1 MREISSFL
9 ENRIVTCGHDQVL
22 MIIDIETDGSY
33 TFIKPTCVL
42 RGHERSVE
50 TVAVNAEGTR
60 AVSGGF
66 DKMLKVWNTD
76 KG

>member
-1 MREISSFL
+1 MVSDVE
-9 ENRIVTCGHDQVL
+9 
-22 MIIDIETDGSY
+22 MDGSS

-50 TVAVNAEGTR
+50 SIAVNADGTR
-60 AVSGGF
+60 TISGGF